1 MSRLFLIAAVAVL
14 IPFAASA
21 GGILLPN
28 PSGYYMTN
36 QMANQT
42 DPFWG
47 MLAQQRANEAI
58 INEMRRAR
66 GAPPCS
72 LNALRAALIGRPVC
86 D

>member
-1 MSRLFLIAAVAVL
+1 MSKLFLAAAIAAL
-14 IPFAASA
+14 MSSAASA
-21 GGILLPN
+21 GTLLPN
-28 PSGYYMTN
+28 PSGYY
-36 QMANQT
+36 MANQT

-47 MLAQQRANEAI
+47 MLAQQRANEAM

-72 LNALRAALIGRPVC
+72 LNPFRAALIGRPVC